1 MNSNKKILFL
11 VEGDLMERRNVENVA
26 KKMFHLLE
34 QDYEI
39 VAYGTTIY
47 ELYEEMSKDPF
58 LSLVSYLKSIG
69 KLVLKPGELSKQ
81 AFSQI
86 YLVFDFDPHYQKY
99 SDEAILKMLEFFD
112 DETEN
117 GRIYINYP
125 MFEAAFYIDD
135 FSNPQLT
142 FEKIKISDC
151 CGAIFKRKVR
161 ELSCFG
167 EKNHLDFTLS
177 KTLDVWQSIKW
188 NYKKLVYL
196 IGKNELDYMMVL
208 KKQIESKNSS
218 KHEILVLST
227 FVLMIVDYNPRILQ
241 VIEEKYGL

>member
-1 MNSNKKILFL
+1 
-11 VEGDLMERRNVENVA
+11 MERRNVENVA
-26 KKMFHLLE
+26 KKMFRLLK

-69 KLVLKPGELSKQ
+69 KIVLKPGELSKQ

-125 MFEAAFYIDD
+125 MLLIDTLFNVKLD
-135 FSNPQLT
+135 EFNQNNLGSNL
-142 FEKIKISDC
+142 
-151 CGAIFKRKVR
+151 R
-161 ELSCFG
+161 
-167 EKNHLDFTLS
+167 
-177 KTLDVWQSIKW
+177 
-188 NYKKLVYL
+188 
-196 IGKNELDYMMVL
+196 
-208 KKQIESKNSS
+208 
-218 KHEILVLST
+218 
-227 FVLMIVDYNPRILQ
+227 
-241 VIEEKYGL
+241 